1 MSKLQA
7 GNLTRPPTRMQLLWL
22 ATVASCWT
30 PVATGT
36 ILRGQARST
45 ERIVYAEA
53 HMAAATLRDDTAVAP
68 FSIDEEE
75 AREHAAAGGT
85 PCPCVPA
92 SLCRPLSPQQHKS
105 RREVFAYHSSG
116 DVGRPP
122 NAWAAAGLANN
133 GSSWRSYNWTK
144 VTSIGLFGEINGV
157 EGWDLLCTAH
167 RNNVRVLLPW
177 YQTVRGQPNPV
188 IEPYNAY
195 RLEHR
200 EVYTNQTYIAANA
213 KQVAS
218 FVVSNGYDGI
228 LIDAEELRPSPGMA
242 KGAYGRLRTGIVFW
256 ISRLRAELDIKLP
269 NAMLTW
275 TVDSNATNADPP
287 KKHTIDFA
295 ALSPYVDFFQPMM
308 YCLSGD
314 TPIAGAFPRRIYH
327 TSRSNDPIWSLN
339 LTAQTFAKV
348 GVDRSK
354 LVTVLPWFGSD
365 FTCTSLVSC
374 DELVLT
380 ARDTK
385 WFGGQCGQGTD
396 GGPSLGQ
403 ALALF
408 ANETALGRSLSTEL
422 SWDEPSATSYFDWV
436 NLTKN
441 HSGVA
446 DGRRHQLWF
455 DTPRSFGL
463 KASMAIDTLKF
474 RGIGLWL
481 PELAATATQAAEM
494 WRAIPSS

>member
-1 MSKLQA
+1 MAQ
-7 GNLTRPPTRMQLLWL
+7 QLLRLLL
-22 ATVASCWT
+22 ATEVASCWT
-30 PVATGT
+30 SA
-36 ILRGQARST
+36 
-45 ERIVYAEA
+45 
-53 HMAAATLRDDTAVAP
+53 TAVAGQAP
-68 FSIDEEE
+68 TSTEQRVVYVDE
-75 AREHAAAGGT
+75 ARDHVAAGT
-85 PCPCVPA
+85 AQPCSCIPA
-92 SLCRPLSPQQHKS
+92 SLCRPLSPQPPKS

-122 NAWAAAGLANN
+122 NAWSAAGLANN
-133 GSSWRSYNWTK
+133 GSSWRSYNWAK
-144 VTSIGLFGEINGV
+144 ITSIGLFGEMDGA

-167 RNNVRVLLPW
+167 RHNVRVLLPW
-177 YQTVRGQPNPV
+177 YQTVHGQPNPV

-195 RLEHR
+195 RQEHR
-200 EVYTNQTYIAANA
+200 EVYANQTYIAANA
-213 KQVAS
+213 KLVAS

-228 LIDAEELRPSPGMA
+228 LIDAEELRPSSGMA

-256 ISRLRAELDIKLP
+256 ISRLRAELDTMLP
-269 NAMLTW
+269 KGILTW

-295 ALSPYVDFFQPMM
+295 ALSPYIDFFQPMM
-308 YCLSGD
+308 YCLSSGD
-314 TPIAGAFPRRIYH
+314 TPTAGRFPRRIYH

-348 GVDRSK
+348 GVDKSK
-354 LVTVLPWFGSD
+354 LVAVLPWFGND
-365 FTCTSLVSC
+365 FTCTSLTSC

-408 ANETALGRSLSTEL
+408 ANKTVLGRSLSTEL
-422 SWDEPSATSYFDWV
+422 SWDELSATSYFDWV

-463 KASMAIDTLKF
+463 KASMSINKLGF

-494 WRAIPSS
+494 WRVIPSS